1 MDGAAATVEIVVATA
16 GRPRGVRGEVTLR
29 LRTDEPGRRL
39 APGSCC
45 RARPGGHR
53 LTVRTARWIGGR
65 FVASFDEVGDRDGAE
80 RLRGAELVVDAPA
93 DERPSDGDEYY
104 DRQLVGLRVHDAAG
118 RDAGELVDVL
128 HNPAQDLLVVRTA
141 DGERLVPFVAAL
153 VPEVDLDAGRV
164 RLADVPG
171 LLDEPAEAAD
181 GAGEDG
187 S

>member
-1 MDGAAATVEIVVATA
+1 M
-16 GRPRGVRGEVTLR
+16 R
-29 LRTDEPGRRL
+29 
-39 APGSCC
+39 
-45 RARPGGHR
+45 
-53 LTVRTARWIGGR
+53 
-65 FVASFDEVGDRDGAE
+65 AE

-93 DERPSDGDEYY
+93 DERPADGDEYY

-118 RDAGELVDVL
+118 RDAGELVGVL

-153 VPEVDLDAGRV
+153 VPEGDLDAGRV